1 MQRYSFLIE
10 ANVYMQEGLW
20 DDIKGKA
27 KSTWNSIKKGQKSS
41 WGRYDSDSNTLTG
54 KTKAKDAIEKTSDV
68 LTTANRFKTG
78 VDQIRS
84 LIKGKGFK
92 GKIGGSFKA
101 GLKGGGRALG
111 ITAGEG
117 LAKSASRILRAAKLK
132 RERRKAGGSTF
143 KKDKE
148 EN

>member
-41 WGRYDSDSNTLTG
+41 WGRIGGVDSSTMTG
-54 KTKAKDAIEKTSDV
+54 KKKAKDAIEKTSDA
-68 LTTANRFKTG
+68 LTTANQLKTG

-101 GLKGGGRALG
+101 GLKGGARNAA

-117 LAKSASRILRAAKLK
+117 LAKSASRMLRAAKLK

-143 KKDKE
+143 KKDE
-148 EN
+148 E